1 MTQSMSY
8 LLCMSQ
14 RAPSSSPS
22 ARRVKAPRKIARGV
36 RFDPAVISGLEARAV
51 AQNDTFSDLVNAI
64 VKRSLARAA

>member
-1 MTQSMSY
+1 MQHQTT
-8 LLCMSQ
+8 
-14 RAPSSSPS
+14 PTHPT
-22 ARRVKAPRKIARGV
+22 ARRVRAPRKIARGV